1 MYNNYEAFKR
11 SSLERRRTRQIQYVK
26 EPAQVSASP
35 VKRMNLFGSPA
46 RSNIWH
52 IEIFSHYSTTHT
64 SEQIIDYLFY
74 PTADQLKE
82 VQVSQLI
89 TALTSTGSTKVR
101 SVSAHTWTP
110 CFSHSKNDAGG
121 EVYRFVLELQG
132 FEFSS
137 EGFIDTLQRFNQ
149 SLDCDLVRVLI
160 SSEDLP
166 VVVCGTLEK
175 FINCFTT
182 VGEDLVYS
190 RDVRTIHSNGISEN
204 ERKESYE
211 RINTL
216 GLQWLS
222 GWDFQRLRALL

>member
-26 EPAQVSASP
+26 EPAQVSVSP
-35 VKRMNLFGSPA
+35 VKRMNLFDSTT

-64 SEQIIDYLFY
+64 PEQIIDYLFH
-74 PTADQLKE
+74 PTTAQLKE

-89 TALTSTGSTKVR
+89 ASLSSAGSTKVR

-110 CFSHSKNDAGG
+110 CFSHGKNDAGG
-121 EVYRFVLELQG
+121 EVYSFVLELQG

-137 EGFIDTLQRFNQ
+137 EDLIGTLQRFNQ

-160 SSEDLP
+160 STESLP

-175 FINCFTT
+175 FVNCFTT
-182 VGEDLVYS
+182 VNEDLVYS
-190 RDVRTIHSNGISEN
+190 HDVRVVYSNGISAN
-204 ERKESYE
+204 ERKEAFE
-211 RINTL
+211 RISTL

-222 GWDFQRLRALL
+222 GWDFQRLRASL